1 MKILAIRGK
10 NLASLGEFSVDF
22 TQEPLVSSGL
32 FAITGATGA
41 GKSTLLDALCLAL
54 YNETPRLSHVS
65 PQAGSLA
72 DVGEHSLGIH
82 DTKNILRR
90 GAVEGF
96 AEVDFVGNDGQHYR
110 AKWSVRRAHNRTT
123 GAVQNENLSLQQ
135 LPELQPIG
143 HKKTEVLA
151 SIQEKIGLSFKEF
164 NRAVLLA
171 QNEFFAFL
179 KADDSERASLL
190 EALTGSK
197 VFSDLSK
204 QVHANNRQQRD
215 NLARLQQQLNLQPPL
230 NPEAK
235 QQLIDNLTQLQKQI
249 QFEQTQLEQLK
260 KYLAWHDT
268 AQQLQQRQQQAEQQL
283 TQATQEQQ
291 NNSSKQ
297 AYLQQVE
304 NVQSARD
311 LVKQRQQ
318 NALLLQQQQQTLVE
332 LNNQILQL
340 TQQQHNNSNNLIKHK
355 YSLKRQF

>member
-1 MKILAIRGK
+1 M
-10 NLASLGEFSVDF
+10 
-22 TQEPLVSSGL
+22 
-32 FAITGATGA
+32 
-41 GKSTLLDALCLAL
+41 
-54 YNETPRLSHVS
+54 
-65 PQAGSLA
+65 
-72 DVGEHSLGIH
+72 
-82 DTKNILRR
+82 
-90 GAVEGF
+90 
-96 AEVDFVGNDGQHYR
+96 
-110 AKWSVRRAHNRTT
+110 
-123 GAVQNENLSLQQ
+123 
-135 LPELQPIG
+135 
-143 HKKTEVLA
+143 
-151 SIQEKIGLSFKEF
+151 
-164 NRAVLLA
+164 LA

-304 NVQSARD
+304 NVQIGRAH
-311 LVKQRQQ
+311 L
-318 NALLLQQQQQTLVE
+318 
-332 LNNQILQL
+332 
-340 TQQQHNNSNNLIKHK
+340 
-355 YSLKRQF
+355 

>member
-54 YNETPRLSHVS
+54 YNDTPRLSHVS

-179 KADDSERASLL
+179 KADDSE
-190 EALTGSK
+190 
-197 VFSDLSK
+197 
-204 QVHANNRQQRD
+204 
-215 NLARLQQQLNLQPPL
+215 
-230 NPEAK
+230 
-235 QQLIDNLTQLQKQI
+235 QI
-249 QFEQTQLEQLK
+249 T
-260 KYLAWHDT
+260 
-268 AQQLQQRQQQAEQQL
+268 
-283 TQATQEQQ
+283 
-291 NNSSKQ
+291 
-297 AYLQQVE
+297 
-304 NVQSARD
+304 
-311 LVKQRQQ
+311 
-318 NALLLQQQQQTLVE
+318 
-332 LNNQILQL
+332 
-340 TQQQHNNSNNLIKHK
+340 
-355 YSLKRQF
+355 